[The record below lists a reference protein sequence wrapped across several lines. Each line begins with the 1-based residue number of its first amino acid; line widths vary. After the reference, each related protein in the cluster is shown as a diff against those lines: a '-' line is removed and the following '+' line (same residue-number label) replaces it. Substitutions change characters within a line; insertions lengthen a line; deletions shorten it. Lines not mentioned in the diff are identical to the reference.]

1 MNRVE
6 IENKIRDFI
15 KEGCGSTDEP
25 RFDALARELFY
36 FQFEN
41 NSFYRR
47 FSEGQG
53 KTPAH
58 IKSWQDIPFLPVPA
72 FKTTYVASFPRDQAK
87 CVFRTSGTTGASRGE
102 LYLDDLSLYEQSLMA
117 TFKHFCLPDLP
128 KISMVSLVPSFR
140 RVNDSSLSFM
150 ISHVFSEYGTSRS
163 GWFFE
168 NEKPDYDRMV
178 KFLDKLRQDGE
189 PVMLF
194 GTAVGFLDFLDYC
207 DGRKIRFE
215 LPRRSRLMET
225 GGSKGRKRKI
235 SKADLYKRFEITFEL
250 DPVFCIN
257 EYGMTEMGSQFYDTA
272 LRDHLFGEAGEV
284 EKRGPAWVKTRVI
297 NPMAGTEVECGREG
311 ILCHLDLANVG
322 SVLALETEDLG
333 IRTKRGFEVIGRVPS
348 SEPRG
353 CSLASEEKLYV

>member
-1 MNRVE
+1 MNRTE
-6 IENKIRDFI
+6 IENKIRDFM
-15 KEGCGSTDEP
+15 KEGCAGADEI

-36 FQFEN
+36 FQFKN

-53 KTPAH
+53 KAPAR

-72 FKTTYVASFPRDQAK
+72 FKTAYVASFPRDRVK
-87 CVFRTSGTTGASRGE
+87 CVFRTSGTTGSGRGE
-102 LYLDDLSLYEQSLMA
+102 LYLDDLSLYGQSLTVA
-117 TFKHFCLPDLP
+117 FKYFCLPDLS
-128 KISMVSLVPSFR
+128 KISMASLVPSFH
-140 RVNDSSLSFM
+140 RVGDSSLSFM

-163 GWFFE
+163 DWFFE
-168 NEKPDYDRMV
+168 NDKPDYDRTV
-178 KFLDKLRQDGE
+178 KFLGELSQDGE

-194 GTAVGFLDFLDYC
+194 GTAIGFLDFLNYC
-207 DGRKIRFE
+207 DDRGVRFE

-225 GGSKGRKRKI
+225 GGPKGRKQKI
-235 SKADLYKRFEITFEL
+235 SKADLYKRFEITFGL
-250 DPVFCIN
+250 DPVFCVN

-272 LRDHLFGEAGEV
+272 LRDHLFGETGEV
-284 EKRGPAWVKTRVI
+284 EKCGPAWVKTRVI
-297 NPMAGTEVECGREG
+297 NPMTGVEVECGHEG
-311 ILCHLDLANVG
+311 ILCHMDLANVG